1 MLQTKEKT
9 LSYDLIDREALS
21 DVLLLRLLLEHKSIK
36 TITLGFFAHKI
47 KATENKRTVTIMNL
61 PELPTLTAAAD
72 VVGFV
77 TASAN
82 SNININT
89 ISKDSDVF
97 LRLPFPWALHEM
109 LDQAEEQGFTQFVS
123 WNEDGTAFKV
133 HDTKGFADFVAP
145 MYFKQTKYK
154 SFQRQLHLYGF
165 TRIGKGKLR
174 GYRAHELFKRGH
186 KDLCMNMKR
195 VKSSNNSKSEVSLT
209 KINKDDISR
218 NSKVTKLVEVPTKVT
233 ATSVSSPC
241 TLSSERPD
249 EECEVLRLE
258 EHDDDIWLNSFID
271 NFTTKTSSYSSTNQ
285 EGSNST
291 ADLITVIEP
300 TPIKDCSSDGCCS
313 IDENDAFRVTSL
325 FPTSSALMQDDQLI
339 EFSSPG
345 TSSIVGATN
354 NAKLLLV
361 GGADDWSQ
369 VNTVQ
374 RWNTNSLDSMLSSLV
389 VPRAA

>member
-21 DVLLLRLLLEHKSIK
+21 DVLLLRLLRLLLEHKSIK

-47 KATENKRTVTIMNL
+47 KATESRRTVTIMNL

-123 WNEDGTAFKV
+123 WNDDGTAFKV
-133 HDTKGFADFVAP
+133 HDTKGFADYVAP

-195 VKSSNNSKSEVSLT
+195 VKTSGSSRSSSNSKYKRTSSASSLT
-209 KINKDDISR
+209 KINKINKDDNNHNKVSKVVEIP
-218 NSKVTKLVEVPTKVT
+218 SKVT
-233 ATSVSSPC
+233 AASVSK
-241 TLSSERPD
+241 
-249 EECEVLRLE
+249 EECEVLLLE
-258 EHDDDIWLNSFID
+258 EH
-271 NFTTKTSSYSSTNQ
+271 
-285 EGSNST
+285 
-291 ADLITVIEP
+291 
-300 TPIKDCSSDGCCS
+300 
-313 IDENDAFRVTSL
+313 ENCAIPS
-325 FPTSSALMQDDQLI
+325 
-339 EFSSPG
+339 
-345 TSSIVGATN
+345 
-354 NAKLLLV
+354 
-361 GGADDWSQ
+361 
-369 VNTVQ
+369 
-374 RWNTNSLDSMLSSLV
+374 
-389 VPRAA
+389 